1 MTVPAIPLW
10 ADLLVALLLLAS
22 AVFTLASAWG
32 VLRLRDFFQRL
43 HPPALVTTWGA
54 WCVSFA
60 TMLYFSLQTSQLE
73 LRAWILII
81 LLSITVPVTTVL
93 LSRAALFRS
102 RRRMGGE
109 ALPPPLQPARP
120 DSEPAGTSE
129 DRRSH

>member
-1 MTVPAIPLW
+1 MNVSTIPLW
-10 ADLLVALLLLAS
+10 AELVVALLLLAS

-32 VLRLRDFFQRL
+32 VLRLKNFFQRL
-43 HPPALVTTWGA
+43 HPPALVTTWSA

-60 TMLYFSLQTSQLE
+60 TMLYFSLQTGQLE

-102 RRRMGGE
+102 RRQLGGE
-109 ALPPPLQPARP
+109 ALPPPLQPIRP
-120 DSEPAGTSE
+120 EGDEVGPGENRPS
-129 DRRSH
+129 R